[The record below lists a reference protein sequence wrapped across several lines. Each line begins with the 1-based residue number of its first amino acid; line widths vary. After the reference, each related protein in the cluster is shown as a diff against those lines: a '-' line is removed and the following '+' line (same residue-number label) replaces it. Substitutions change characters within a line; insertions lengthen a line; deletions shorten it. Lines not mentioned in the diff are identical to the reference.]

1 MEMEFVVRRLTEL
14 RMKKNVSEQQ
24 MSRDMG
30 HGRSYIQNI
39 SSGRSKPSMPEFLYM
54 CEYLGVTPSEFF
66 DEEIEEPVLLR
77 RAYEGLK
84 KLDERD
90 LNVLIGLIDRLNEGK
105 E

>member
-1 MEMEFVVRRLTEL
+1 MEVDFVARRITEL

-39 SSGRSKPSMPEFLYM
+39 SSGRVNPSMPEFLYM
-54 CEYLGVTPSEFF
+54 CDYLGVTPKDFF
-66 DEEIEEPVLLR
+66 DEGTDDPALVR

-90 LNVLIGLIDRLNEGK
+90 LQMLTELIDRLNEGK
-105 E
+105 